1 MRKNTRSKQIFNMTI
16 IAMLIG
22 IEAIFC
28 FVPILGSIQIGP
40 VVATLAMLPVVIV
53 ACIYG
58 PMFGGILGFV
68 AGLFSFI
75 VWTFIDNANPS
86 AMMFTPWNAITGN
99 YHNYWTIVI
108 CFVPRILT
116 GVFAGLI
123 NKYLN
128 PGLVKLFKVTE
139 EKTGAKTTIEII
151 CYAIACVVGSLT
163 NTFLV
168 LFGTYFLWGKD
179 YALYAGMD
187 FSLLLGVIL
196 TIVGTNGIFESVVC
210 GIIGTTVAKSL
221 SVVAKQLIK

>member
-1 MRKNTRSKQIFNMTI
+1 MRKNTRSRQIFNMTTL
-16 IAMLIG
+16 AVLIG

-86 AMMFTPWNAITGN
+86 AMMFTPWNAITGD

-116 GVFAGLI
+116 GVFAGLT
-123 NKYLN
+123 NKYL
-128 PGLVKLFKVTE
+128 GKLFKLE
-139 EKTGAKTTIEII
+139 EKDGSKKTTLEIVF
-151 CYAIACVVGSLT
+151 YAIACVIGSLT
-163 NTFLV
+163 NTALV

-196 TIVGTNGIFESVVC
+196 GIVGTNGLFEAAVC
-210 GIIGTTVAKSL
+210 GIIGTTVSKSL
-221 SVVAKQLIK
+221 NVVAKQLIK

>member
-1 MRKNTRSKQIFNMTI
+1 MRKNTRSKQIFHMTI
-16 IAMLIG
+16 LAMLIG

-53 ACIYG
+53 GCIYG
-58 PMFGGILGFV
+58 PKFGGILGFT

-86 AMMFTPWNAITGN
+86 AMMFTPWNAITGD

-123 NKYLN
+123 GKYLN
-128 PGLVKLFKVTE
+128 PLLIKLFKIEE
-139 EKTGAKTTIEII
+139 EKKGLRTTIEII
-151 CYAIACVVGSLT
+151 SYVIACVIGSLT

-168 LFGTYFLWGKD
+168 LFGTYFLWGKE
-179 YALYAGMD
+179 YCLYAGMD

-196 TIVGTNGIFESVVC
+196 TIVGTNGLFEAAVC
-210 GIIGTTVAKSL
+210 GIIGATVSKSL
-221 SVVAKQLIK
+221 NVVAKQLTK